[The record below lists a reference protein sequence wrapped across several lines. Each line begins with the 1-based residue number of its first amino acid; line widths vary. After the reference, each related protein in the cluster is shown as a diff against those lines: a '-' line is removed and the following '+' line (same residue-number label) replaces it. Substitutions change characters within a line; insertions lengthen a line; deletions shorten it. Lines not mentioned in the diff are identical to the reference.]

1 MNNNLL
7 SLEDIHCDLELVR
20 DKIGDLCQSI
30 VWQGE
35 DKFKFEY
42 LKSNS
47 EVVSYGL
54 GYDEHRIQHDQLI
67 DLLRTYNQLLEEA
80 MEKLKQH
87 CTSDGES

>member
-1 MNNNLL
+1 MQYKLW
-7 SLEDIHCDLELVR
+7 SLEGIHCELELVR
-20 DKIGDLCQSI
+20 DKIEDLRQSI
-30 VWQGE
+30 MWQGD

-47 EVVSYGL
+47 EVVIYGL
-54 GYDEHRIQHDQLI
+54 GYNEHRIQHDQLI